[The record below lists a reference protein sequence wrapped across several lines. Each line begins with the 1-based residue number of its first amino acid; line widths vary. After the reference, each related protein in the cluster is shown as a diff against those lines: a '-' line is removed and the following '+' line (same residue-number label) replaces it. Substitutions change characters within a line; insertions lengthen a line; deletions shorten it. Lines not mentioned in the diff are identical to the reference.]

1 MYNNILVLKK
11 KTYPSFPVQ
20 LVLGL
25 RTQFLAFG
33 ISFEICGKICGFA
46 IRNMNG
52 ISVFYINGT
61 MGYSLNINGYI
72 MGYSWNMPGILM

>member
-1 MYNNILVLKK
+1 MIYCSSKK
-11 KTYPSFPVQ
+11 NTYPSFPIQ

-33 ISFEICGKICGFA
+33 ISFEICGKNMWFCNSEYEWD
-46 IRNMNG
+46 IR
-52 ISVFYINGT
+52 FYINGT